1 MADSS
6 GGGQGAGSKQEAGE
20 EGAGSGFP
28 RWQDTG
34 FQQKTLLFLIINLT
48 CM

>member
-20 EGAGSGFP
+20 EGVGSGIP
-28 RWQDTG
+28 KVAGYR
-34 FQQKTLLFLIINLT
+34 I
-48 CM
+48 